1 MSARRFGRAWRWVG
15 PLCALVSALG
25 WTQPAG
31 AGSPSESHVTRPGL
45 FFAWLVP
52 QGDPVV
58 VRFDDQASV
67 QQLVQ
72 HCNAGKPVIALQTG
86 ARYPCTAEVFK
97 TPAGEADGQSVGITV
112 QGPARQGDRW
122 EYALFSLAPPTT
134 PRWDVRPLDP
144 DARTALQAYLQA
156 QPQRFAWLQPTLQWG
171 AALAVRQPGTEAGRV
186 TLVVP
191 GRTVRK
197 PEVFYQAQRHHVFV
211 RDQGTHAY
219 LGEVPG
225 TPGSYV
231 DVDGSDLPGLVVS
244 EDCDGWCISLW
255 SLKGGLRQSGRFG
268 GH

>member
-1 MSARRFGRAWRWVG
+1 M
-15 PLCALVSALG
+15 SALG
-25 WTQPAG
+25 WTLPAV
-31 AGSPSESHVTRPGL
+31 AGSPSESHVARPGL

-58 VRFDDQASV
+58 VRFDDPALLR
-67 QQLVQ
+67 QLVQ
-72 HCNAGKPVIALQTG
+72 HCNAGKSVVALQTG
-86 ARYPCTAEVFK
+86 IRYPCTAEAFK
-97 TPAGEADGQSVGITV
+97 TPTGDTDAQTAGITV
-112 QGPARQGDRW
+112 LAPARQSDRW
-122 EYALFSLAPPTT
+122 EHALFSLAPPAT
-134 PRWDVRPLDP
+134 PRWDVRPLKP

-156 QPQRFAWLQPTLQWG
+156 QPQRFAWLQPTLQWS
-171 AALAVRQPGTEAGRV
+171 AAVAVRQPGAEAARE

-244 EDCDGWCISLW
+244 EGCDGWCISLW
-255 SLKGGLRQSGRFG
+255 SLRGGLRPIGRFG